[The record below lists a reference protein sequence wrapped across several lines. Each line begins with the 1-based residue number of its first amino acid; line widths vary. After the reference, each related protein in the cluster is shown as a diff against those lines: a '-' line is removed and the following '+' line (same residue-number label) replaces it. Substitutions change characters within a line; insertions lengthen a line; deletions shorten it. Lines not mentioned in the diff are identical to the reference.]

1 MKTINPAKYR
11 HYITIRDGVSDAS
24 RNEYY
29 ERTGN
34 GVVVARVWAEK
45 QDWSGKEVVEGG
57 KETPM
62 IYTRFIIRWRD
73 DVKADMSVELGGMVY
88 RIDSV
93 LDLDGLGKEVT
104 LFCKKDDADA

>member
-1 MKTINPAKYR
+1 MKIINPAKYR
-11 HYITIRDGVSDAS
+11 HFITIRDGVNDTT

-29 ERTGN
+29 ERTGS
-34 GVVVARVWAEK
+34 GVVVAYVWAEK
-45 QDWSGKEVVEGG
+45 QDWSGKELVEGG

-73 DVKADMSVELGGMVY
+73 DVKPDMTVEHGGQVY

-93 LDLDGLGKEVT
+93 LDLDGLGKEVV
-104 LFCKKDDADA
+104 LFCKKDAADA